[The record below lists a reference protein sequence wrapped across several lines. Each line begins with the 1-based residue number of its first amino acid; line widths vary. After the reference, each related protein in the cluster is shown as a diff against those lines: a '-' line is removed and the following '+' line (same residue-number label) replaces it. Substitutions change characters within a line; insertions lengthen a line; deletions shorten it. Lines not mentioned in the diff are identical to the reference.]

1 MTPAILANIVDCAR
15 KRAFIAAA
23 ADDGA
28 RCWRELAAVGRLFGF
43 SSAVVVFDQ
52 LALEA
57 SSPGPVSIYTAR

>member
-1 MTPAILANIVDCAR
+1 MSAPN
-15 KRAFIAAA
+15 
-23 ADDGA
+23 
-28 RCWRELAAVGRLFGF
+28 LFGF